1 MSTIRAV
8 LFDMDGLLVDS
19 ERIGIRASVR
29 AGRALGYPVDEA
41 LAMQMLGLTREGSAA
56 KYRAAIPGM
65 DVEAFHAA
73 FVREMEDEIER
84 EGIPCM
90 PGARELLVWLEARG
104 IPCVLATS
112 TARALADRRMERAGI
127 ARFFPLRVTGDDVV
141 RSKPDPEIF
150 LKAAALAETDPGACL
165 VLEDSVNGIR
175 AGRASGAVVGMVPDL
190 TPYSGACAP
199 YCDEV
204 FQSLFEAR
212 EWLAQHI
219 G

>member
-29 AGRALGYPVDEA
+29 AGKALGYPVDEA

-84 EGIPCM
+84 EGITLHA
-90 PGARELLVWLEARG
+90 GRTG
-104 IPCVLATS
+104 
-112 TARALADRRMERAGI
+112 TARLAGSAWHS
-127 ARFFPLRVTGDDVV
+127 LRTGDVD
-141 RSKPDPEIF
+141 S
-150 LKAAALAETDPGACL
+150 TGPG
-165 VLEDSVNGIR
+165 R
-175 AGRASGAVVGMVPDL
+175 
-190 TPYSGACAP
+190 
-199 YCDEV
+199 
-204 FQSLFEAR
+204 
-212 EWLAQHI
+212 
-219 G
+219 